1 MTRRALVIVA
11 VVIVI
16 LIIIDLVLV
25 VLALQKTAPQPATT
39 PGPIPTFTSPA
50 SPVPSPSGT
59 VTPGAGAGA
68 GAAAASPSSTA
79 STATA
84 VTGVAGDRML
94 SAVSA
99 TEAWRATAGACDG
112 AAPLL
117 EHSTDGGV
125 TWNAVQLPASVQAI
139 AGLRASTA
147 HVAILGAT
155 GTACT
160 AQDFVSTNA
169 GGTWSPSSDP
179 SVAGAGLL
187 SGSVHL
193 TSGST
198 VAAPCSGAFA
208 VFEGNTT
215 TTVLCPDVLVW
226 RSGTGAWV
234 HVPVTGLAAL
244 TVNGSSYTIAR
255 QGVAGCSGIA
265 VDSMVAYGVTPA
277 STLKQLGCASK
288 LTSNGG
294 GPVAIAQT
302 GSDVWLWGGSSVAR
316 SLTGGASW

>member
-1 MTRRALVIVA
+1 MIVA

-25 VLALQKTAPQPATT
+25 VLALQTTAPQPATT

-59 VTPGAGAGA
+59 VTP

-99 TEAWRATAGACDG
+99 TEAWRATAGSCDG

-147 HVAILGAT
+147 QVAILGAT

-160 AQDFVSTNA
+160 AQDFVSTND

-198 VAAPCSGAFA
+198 VPAPCTGAFA

-265 VDSMVAYGVTPA
+265 VDSMVAYGVTPSSA
-277 STLKQLGCASK
+277 LKQLGCATK
-288 LTSNGG
+288 LASSAA